1 MKKIGMIISL
11 FSSSVFASTAT
22 VNVPVKGII
31 TSTTCTFTADSEVNF
46 GSITALNVNNNTVPE
61 KDINMTINCDWTATN
76 IKLTFIPGAIVT
88 GDPKIM
94 KSGLAGV
101 GFKLPT
107 MGSIS
112 NLSFNT
118 EHIWSS
124 VGIPNGGQRSMPVKI
139 KPVKIP
145 SEDIAAGN
153 IDTTLIIRL
162 SYD

>member
-1 MKKIGMIISL
+1 M
-11 FSSSVFASTAT
+11 
-22 VNVPVKGII
+22 
-31 TSTTCTFTADSEVNF
+31 
-46 GSITALNVNNNTVPE
+46 
-61 KDINMTINCDWTATN
+61 
-76 IKLTFIPGAIVT
+76 T